1 MNRINSFLH
10 LPFQLHTCLHSSC
23 FMSND
28 IQLLLLGCES
38 TRCHMDIILRRLC
51 IKENVQIEK
60 NDLTTCKQ
68 DVTSSQIRIYR
79 SFFAWYLAIARCV
92 CGPVQKWSVAS
103 FAAPHPIC
111 VFVFLSMVKLQGQTL
126 PWGTPR
132 IEKFR
137 SQFEGDVFV

>member
-1 MNRINSFLH
+1 MPKYSFGWPNWNVVRHMNCKFK
-10 LPFQLHTCLHSSC
+10 QA
-23 FMSND
+23 
-28 IQLLLLGCES
+28 
-38 TRCHMDIILRRLC
+38 
-51 IKENVQIEK
+51 IEK

-132 IEKFR
+132 IEKLR